1 MRVGPSK
8 AGLVFALAVLAGG
21 VVADERAGDIAWLE
35 EHSMLRQADALARR
49 HSGSAALWR
58 HPYGQPQ
65 PRAAAARASVWFTA
79 YPASTI
85 TAPGASVLRTLGDAR
100 LWSAF
105 QAVGIQAIHTGPM
118 KRAGGVTGRTFTPT
132 VDGGFDRIG
141 LDIDPAFGSEA
152 EYKALAAIAREHG
165 GVVIGDVIPGHTGKG
180 PDFRLAERAF
190 REYPGIYHMVLIEP
204 ADWSML
210 PAVPAGRDSINL
222 KPETVDALRAKGYIV
237 GRLPRSFFY
246 HPGVKDTDWSA
257 TAAVRGVDGVER
269 RWVYLHY
276 FKEGQPTLNWL
287 DPTFAAPRLV
297 IGDAV
302 HEISVLGDGMLR
314 LDANGFLG
322 IEIDPK
328 GGPAWS
334 QGHPLSVTANQI
346 IADLVRKLGAF
357 TFQELNLTL
366 EDLREMSKGGTDLS
380 YDFVTRPAYHHAL
393 VTGDAEFLRLM
404 LRLMR
409 RYGIDPAGL
418 IHALQNHDELT
429 MELVH
434 FSTHKDDRFPFRGGE
449 VTGAELR
456 SAVHEDLFGRLI
468 GERAPYNLKA
478 GDGVACT
485 TASLVAAALGIR
497 DVSRLTPAQVEQIE
511 RLHLLL
517 AFYNAFQPGVFA
529 LSGWDLVGALTLPAD
544 EVRDRL
550 ADGDTR
556 WINRGAY
563 DLLGA
568 SPQARRSAADL
579 PKATALYGP
588 IPEQL
593 KDAGSFASRLARM
606 LKARADLK
614 LYAAR
619 QLEVPD
625 VQAKGLLVM
634 THELPDGATL
644 ITAVNFGADP
654 VDEVVSVPQAA
665 GRSQAVD
672 ALDPSAA
679 AVEVTAA
686 GAVHLRLAGW
696 EGKALVVRP

>member
-1 MRVGPSK
+1 
-8 AGLVFALAVLAGG
+8 
-21 VVADERAGDIAWLE
+21 
-35 EHSMLRQADALARR
+35 
-49 HSGSAALWR
+49 
-58 HPYGQPQ
+58 
-65 PRAAAARASVWFTA
+65 
-79 YPASTI
+79 
-85 TAPGASVLRTLGDAR
+85 
-100 LWSAF
+100 
-105 QAVGIQAIHTGPM
+105 
-118 KRAGGVTGRTFTPT
+118 
-132 VDGGFDRIG
+132 
-141 LDIDPAFGSEA
+141 
-152 EYKALAAIAREHG
+152 
-165 GVVIGDVIPGHTGKG
+165 
-180 PDFRLAERAF
+180 
-190 REYPGIYHMVLIEP
+190 
-204 ADWSML
+204 
-210 PAVPAGRDSINL
+210 
-222 KPETVDALRAKGYIV
+222 
-237 GRLPRSFFY
+237 
-246 HPGVKDTDWSA
+246 
-257 TAAVRGVDGVER
+257 
-269 RWVYLHY
+269 
-276 FKEGQPTLNWL
+276 
-287 DPTFAAPRLV
+287 
-297 IGDAV
+297 
-302 HEISVLGDGMLR
+302 
-314 LDANGFLG
+314 
-322 IEIDPK
+322 
-328 GGPAWS
+328 
-334 QGHPLSVTANQI
+334 
-346 IADLVRKLGAF
+346 VRKLGAF

-665 GRSQAVD
+665 GRSQAID
-672 ALDPSAA
+672 ALDPAAA